1 MNNPRKS
8 TLTLSASQQTNGDQQ
23 VTPTNPFIVFPKE
36 AIEQS
41 IPERFEQQVAKYP
54 DRLAVKTRTNLLT
67 YAELNAAANRI
78 AHAILTQPDETPKP
92 IVLLLAKEASTLAAI
107 LGVLKSG
114 NLYVPLD
121 PALPP
126 ARMNFILEDT
136 QASMIITSNRYRA
149 LAESLTQ
156 KGVSLLNIDEL
167 DFTLSPEN
175 PGLSIS
181 PDALTWILYTS
192 GSTGQPKG
200 VVQTH
205 RNVLHFVMNYTNY
218 FHICP
223 DDRLTLLLS
232 HSVNGGAHDIF
243 AALLNGASLHLFD
256 LKEEGLTS
264 LAKWLI
270 EEEITIYCSVPTIF
284 RHFIDTLTGGEQF
297 PKLRL
302 IRLIGEPVYRRDVEM
317 YRKHFSANCLLVNRL
332 GSTETGSLLLYLI
345 NKENQFPGNHVPVG
359 YPVEGNQILLLDESG
374 KEVSDNDIGEI
385 AVKSRYLSPGYWR
398 RPDLT
403 QAAFLP
409 DPEGGNERIYLTG
422 DLGRKLPDGRF
433 LCMGRK
439 DFQVKIRGYRIE
451 LAEIELT
458 LLTLDTIKEAVVMA
472 REDRPG
478 DPCLV
483 AYLVPKTFPPPT
495 VITLRHFL
503 TERLPDYMIPSAF
516 VFLESLPLAPNGK
529 VNRRALPA
537 PAKTRPNL
545 ETSLVAPRQAVE
557 ETLGKIWAEVL
568 GLDQVGIHDAFL
580 DLGGD
585 SLQAMRIISR
595 IIQTFGVKLP
605 VRVLLETPTVAT
617 MAKIIVQHQAQK
629 IHSEEINGMSRKLET
644 LLDEK
649 T

>member
-1 MNNPRKS
+1 MNDH
-8 TLTLSASQQTNGDQQ
+8 LTAHTDLTQRVLPSRQ
-23 VTPTNPFIVFPKE
+23 VTPSNPFIVFPEE

-41 IPERFEQQVAKYP
+41 IPERFEQQAAKYP
-54 DRLAVKTRTNLLT
+54 DRLAVKTRAQTLT

-78 AHAILTQPDETPKP
+78 AHAIVQHRGDGQEPV
-92 IVLLLAKEASTLAAI
+92 VLLLAKEALTMATI
-107 LGVLKSG
+107 LGVLKAG
-114 NLYVPLD
+114 KFYVPLD
-121 PALPP
+121 PSLPP
-126 ARMNFILEDT
+126 ARMSFILEDT
-136 QASMIITSNRYRA
+136 QAGMIITNNRYRA
-149 LAESLTQ
+149 LAASLTQ
-156 KGVSLLNIDEL
+156 RGVQLLNIDEL
-167 DFTLSPEN
+167 DSPLATEN
-175 PGLSIS
+175 IGLSIS

-223 DDRLTLLLS
+223 DDRLALLLS

-243 AALLNGASLHLFD
+243 AALLNGASLHPFD
-256 LKEEGLTS
+256 LKEEGLIS
-264 LAKWLI
+264 LARWLV

-284 RHFIDTLTGGEQF
+284 RHFIDTLIGGEQF

-317 YRKHFSANCLLVNRL
+317 YKKHFSANCLLVNRL

-345 NKENQFPGNHVPVG
+345 NKEIQFPGTHVPVG
-359 YPVEGNQILLLDESG
+359 YPVAGNQILLLDEFG

-385 AVKSRYLSPGYWR
+385 TVKSRYLSPGYWH

-403 QAAFLP
+403 QVAFLP
-409 DPEGGNERIYLTG
+409 APEGGEEKIYRTG
-422 DLGRKLPDGRF
+422 DLGKKLPDGRF
-433 LCMGRK
+433 VCLGRK
-439 DFQVKIRGYRIE
+439 DFQVKIRGHRIE

-483 AYLVPKTFPPPT
+483 AYLVPKTLPPPSVT
-495 VITLRHFL
+495 TLRHFL

-537 PAKTRPNL
+537 PAKARPNL

-605 VRVLLETPTVAT
+605 VRVFLETPTVAT
-617 MAKIIVQHQAQK
+617 MALIIVQDQAQRAPQ
-629 IHSEEINGMSRKLET
+629 ER
-644 LLDEK
+644 
-649 T
+649 